1 MTFEELH
8 YYVNDLIVK
17 KGFLNLDFIRN
28 LEHSVVKNKNDRVYI
43 EKGNGRK
50 L

>member
-17 KGFLNLDFIRN
+17 KGFLNLDFHVNFKHFSKSGLNAVSKALPR
-28 LEHSVVKNKNDRVYI
+28 
-43 EKGNGRK
+43 RK
-50 L
+50 Q